1 MYGWAKYP
9 PNEDGGVGAVSLVA
23 AGGTYVTV
31 GVGAA
36 NEIVVPPGK
45 TVVGADSF
53 YKNMNTQLTLTLML
67 FETHQKGKP
76 FPCFN
81 ACGKKT
87 NPSKVSTSVCIYL

>member
-1 MYGWAKYP
+1 M
-9 PNEDGGVGAVSLVA
+9 
-23 AGGTYVTV
+23 

-53 YKNMNTQLTLTLML
+53 YKNTKTGQ
-67 FETHQKGKP
+67 ESKP

-81 ACGKKT
+81 ACGKKK
-87 NPSKVSTSVCIYL
+87 PSKVSTSICIYLQLCTLKQ